1 MAARKNERLRDYRH
15 KRSADRTPEPFGG
28 DGPTSG
34 KLFVVQHHAARALHY
49 DLRLEMEGVLRSWA
63 VPKGPSPNPTDKRL
77 AVAVEDHPLEYANFE
92 GRIPEGNY
100 GAGASIIWDRGI
112 WLSLTDPAEGLI
124 KGKLL
129 FELRG
134 YKLRGKWTLI
144 KTRRGPKDWLLIK
157 ERDGWASNKNTDS
170 YPPDSILS
178 GLTVEELKN
187 GHDPAKTLIR
197 KLKRFGARKK
207 RVRARETAVML
218 AQSSEPFSRAG
229 WLFEIKY
236 DGYRLL
242 AAREQDEVRL
252 SSRAGNDL
260 TATFPEI
267 SHAVHALPFE
277 HLIID
282 GEVVV
287 HDESGIPSFGLL
299 QKRGRLNRP
308 SDIRRAAAERPA
320 TFYVFDALAFGD
332 YDLRSLPLVKR
343 KTILRELLPSIG
355 PLRYSDHIERQ
366 GETMYEHARE
376 LGLEGI
382 IAKKMDSPY
391 RAGRSSHWL
400 KIKVEQSDDFVVAG
414 YTRPKGS
421 QPGFGALLLAQY
433 EDDTLIYRGRV
444 GSGFS
449 GAQLN
454 DIGAQFKSFKSTAPP
469 RAAPKGKDIHW
480 VEPTLVCEVRYTEIT
495 PDGVLRAPVFL
506 RLRADK
512 RPIDCIRRTAEP
524 RLVDAPARVPHE
536 AAERTV
542 QFSNLE
548 KVFWPQVGYTKG
560 DLIAYYRSIAAWL
573 LPYLEDRPV
582 VLTRYPEGV
591 EGKSFFQKDAPDF
604 VPPWLRTERLWSEGS
619 EREINY
625 FIVNSVEPLLYIIN
639 MASIPLHIWSSRLS
653 HLERPD
659 WCILDL
665 DPKGAPFTHV
675 VKIAQAIRK
684 LCKEIGLP
692 SFVKTSGSTGLHVLL
707 PLGHRYTYE
716 QSRSLAEL
724 LARVVVTKLPEIAT
738 VARAVSTRE
747 GRVYID
753 YLQNGHGRLLV
764 SPFSVRPLPGAPV
777 SMPLKWTELTSRLAI
792 GRFTISTAVKR
803 MHTLKQDPL
812 RPVLDMKPN
821 LNAALERLR
830 RRLGRVD

>member
-1 MAARKNERLRDYRH
+1 RKH
-15 KRSADRTPEPFGG
+15 
-28 DGPTSG
+28 
-34 KLFVVQHHAARALHY
+34 
-49 DLRLEMEGVLRSWA
+49 
-63 VPKGPSPNPTDKRL
+63 
-77 AVAVEDHPLEYANFE
+77 
-92 GRIPEGNY
+92 
-100 GAGASIIWDRGI
+100 
-112 WLSLTDPAEGLI
+112 SL
-124 KGKLL
+124 
-129 FELRG
+129 
-134 YKLRGKWTLI
+134 
-144 KTRRGPKDWLLIK
+144 
-157 ERDGWASNKNTDS
+157 
-170 YPPDSILS
+170 
-178 GLTVEELKN
+178 
-187 GHDPAKTLIR
+187 
-197 KLKRFGARKK
+197 
-207 RVRARETAVML
+207 RARETRAML

-242 AAREQDEVRL
+242 AAREQDEARL
-252 SSRAGNDL
+252 YSRTGNDL

-267 SHAVHALPFE
+267 AHAVHSLPFE

-282 GEVVV
+282 GEAVV
-287 HDESGIPSFGLL
+287 HDESGIPSFSLL

-320 TFYVFDALAFGD
+320 TFYLFDALALGD
-332 YDLRSLPLVKR
+332 YDLRSLPLVTR
-343 KTILRELLPSIG
+343 KAILHELLPSIG
-355 PLRYSDHIERQ
+355 LLRYSDHIERQ

-382 IAKKMDSPY
+382 VAKKMDSPY
-391 RAGRSSHWL
+391 RAGRSPHWL

-444 GSGFS
+444 GSGFNS
-449 GAQLN
+449 AQLN
-454 DIGAQFKSFKSTAPP
+454 DIGAQLRRLKTNAPP
-469 RAAPKGKDIHW
+469 RAVPNEKGIHW
-480 VEPTLVCEVRYTEIT
+480 VKPTLVCEVKYTEIT
-495 PDGVLRAPVFL
+495 PDGVLRAPVFV
-506 RLRADK
+506 RFRDDK
-512 RPIDCIRRTAEP
+512 RPTDCIRRTAEP
-524 RLVDAPARVPHE
+524 RLVDAPTGASDE
-536 AAERTV
+536 AAERSV
-542 QFSNLE
+542 HFSNLE
-548 KVFWPQVGYTKG
+548 KVFWPQDDYTKG
-560 DLIAYYRSIAAWL
+560 DLIEYYRGIAAWL
-573 LPYLEDRPV
+573 LPYLVERPV

-591 EGKSFFQKDAPDF
+591 EGKSFFQKDAPSF

-625 FIVNSVEPLLYIIN
+625 FIVDNVESLLYIIN
-639 MASIPLHIWSSRLS
+639 MASIPLHIWSSRLA

-665 DPKGAPFTHV
+665 DPKGAPFAHV
-675 VKIAQAIRK
+675 IKIAKAIRT

-724 LARVVVTKLPEIAT
+724 LARVVVTELPEIAT

-777 SMPLKWTELTSRLAI
+777 SMPLKWTELTARLAI
-792 GRFTISTAVKR
+792 GRFTIKTAIKR
-803 MHTLKQDPL
+803 MRALKKDPL
-812 RPVLDMKPN
+812 RPVLDMKPD
-821 LNAALERLR
+821 LNAALEHLRKRLD
-830 RRLGRVD
+830 RVV

>member
-1 MAARKNERLRDYRH
+1 MAARKNERLRVYRQ

-28 DGPTSG
+28 GGLTSG

-49 DLRLEMEGVLRSWA
+49 DLRMEMEGVLRSWA
-63 VPKGPSPNPTDKRL
+63 VPKGPSPNPADKRL
-77 AVAVEDHPLEYANFE
+77 ALAVEDHPLEYADFE

-100 GAGASIIWDRGI
+100 GAGASIVWDRGI
-112 WLSLTDPAEGLI
+112 WLPLTDPAEGLA

-134 YKLRGKWTLI
+134 YKLRGRWTLI

-157 ERDGWASNKNTDS
+157 ERDGWASNESTDS

-178 GLTVEELKN
+178 GLTVQELKN
-187 GHDPAKTLIR
+187 GVDPTKILTR
-197 KLKRFGARKK
+197 RLKRLGARKK
-207 RVRARETAVML
+207 RLRARDTTVML
-218 AQSSEPFSRAG
+218 AQSGEPFSRAG

-242 AAREQDEVRL
+242 AAREHDKARL
-252 SSRAGNDL
+252 YSRAGNDL

-267 SHAVHALPFE
+267 ARAVYALPFE

-282 GEVVV
+282 GEAVV

-320 TFYVFDALAFGD
+320 TFYVFDVLALGD

-343 KTILRELLPSIG
+343 KSILRELLPSIG

-376 LGLEGI
+376 LGLEGV

-391 RAGRSSHWL
+391 RAGRSRHWL

-433 EDDTLIYRGRV
+433 EEDTLVYRGRV

-449 GAQLN
+449 SAQLN
-454 DIGAQFKSFKSTAPP
+454 DIGAQLKSFDPAAAP
-469 RAAPKGKDIHW
+469 RAAPKEKDIHW
-480 VEPTLVCEVRYTEIT
+480 VKPTLVCEVRYTEIT

-506 RLRADK
+506 RLRDDK
-512 RPIDCIRRTAEP
+512 RPIDCIRRIAELRPVELPTA
-524 RLVDAPARVPHE
+524 AIHE
-536 AAERTV
+536 SAERTV
-542 QFSNLE
+542 RFSNLE
-548 KVFWPQVGYTKG
+548 KVFWPQDGYTKG
-560 DLIAYYRSIAAWL
+560 DLINYYRDIAAWL
-573 LPYLEDRPV
+573 LPYLADRPV

-604 VPPWLRTERLWSEGS
+604 VPPWLRTARLWSEGS

-625 FIVNSVEPLLYIIN
+625 FIVDSVESLLYLIN
-639 MASIPLHIWSSRLS
+639 MASIPLHIWSSRLA

-665 DPKGAPFTHV
+665 DPKGAPFAHV
-675 VKIAQAIRK
+675 VKIAKAICK
-684 LCKEIGLP
+684 LCKAIGL
-692 SFVKTSGSTGLHVLL
+692 SAFVKTSGSTGLHVLL

-724 LARVVVTKLPEIAT
+724 LARVVVAELPEIAT
-738 VARAVSTRE
+738 VARAVSTRK

-777 SMPLKWTELTSRLAI
+777 SMPLRWTELTARLTI
-792 GRFTISTAVKR
+792 RRFTINTAIKR
-803 MHTLKQDPL
+803 MRTLKQDPL
-812 RPVLDMKPN
+812 RPVLDMEPD
-821 LNAALERLR
+821 LNAVLERLR
-830 RRLGRVD
+830 KRLARVG